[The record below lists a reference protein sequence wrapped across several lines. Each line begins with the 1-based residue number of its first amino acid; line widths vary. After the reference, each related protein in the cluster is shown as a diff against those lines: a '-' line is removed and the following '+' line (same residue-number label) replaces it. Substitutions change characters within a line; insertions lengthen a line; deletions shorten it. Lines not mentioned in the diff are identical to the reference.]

1 VERYFLPALETAA
14 ALGYDVCPVMEIS
27 ENRFISLIRKF
38 GRNNKRIVRG
48 IGDDGAVVELD
59 RGQYVFVQ
67 DAMVEHVHFEFSF
80 MDPYFVGKKALY
92 SNISDILAMGA
103 EPVFYL
109 VTTGISPGMSSKD
122 MVRLYKGM
130 DRAAREFGLTLL
142 GGDTVAAKN
151 DFFIDI
157 SVIGKLVGKRYYG
170 RDKARPGDHIAV
182 TGTLG
187 QAAMGLKALQENG
200 VKQGM
205 KACVDRFLSP
215 RPPYAVWKD
224 LVKNDITDV
233 MMDVSDGLLMDL
245 SRMMAESKK
254 QAHIDFERV
263 PMPRHLRQNG
273 LEYLALSGGEDY
285 QLLFTF
291 PEKKMPAISAM
302 SEENEGITV
311 IGRVLDGRGVRVFH
325 KGKEMDMPMRTGF
338 DHFGGRS

>member
-1 VERYFLPALETAA
+1 MWNGIFCRELETAV

-27 ENRFISLIRKF
+27 ENKFISLIRKF

-103 EPVFYL
+103 EPAFYL

-142 GGDTVAAKN
+142 GGDTVAAKT

-157 SVIGKLVGKRYYG
+157 SVIGKLVGKSYYG

-182 TGTLG
+182 TGKLG
-187 QAAMGLKALQENG
+187 QAAMGLKALQEMG

-245 SRMMAESKK
+245 TRMMAESRKAGADRFREGAYAPLSAAKRPGIPGPFGWRGLSAPLYISGKK
-254 QAHIDFERV
+254 DAGHFRNV
-263 PMPRHLRQNG
+263 G
-273 LEYLALSGGEDY
+273 
-285 QLLFTF
+285 
-291 PEKKMPAISAM
+291 KK
-302 SEENEGITV
+302 
-311 IGRVLDGRGVRVFH
+311 
-325 KGKEMDMPMRTGF
+325 
-338 DHFGGRS
+338 